1 MKVRPY
7 FAMQIYKHCI
17 KLLNTA
23 DFHPPDWIQRKK
35 NTLYI
40 FFFQEIT
47 EKIELQV
54 GTPQK
59 SEVENVPIWA
69 TPENL
74 PFFKD
79 ENFPLFS
86 YSYWSNVPKWKCAH
100 ILLCKKY
107 KNCLKLLKIAYLQ
120 PPDWIQRKK
129 TPCTKIVTRGPQPPL
144 PPSQSRG
151 PPPRCRP
158 TRRWSRWSPRPGTWR
173 SLSNDHWWLP
183 SHCHWSPEGDA
194 AGEGDQAAVGVLEA
208 VHGLPGLGLGAQLAW
223 LLLKQGR
230 SLGLRI

>member
-1 MKVRPY
+1 M
-7 FAMQIYKHCI
+7 
-17 KLLNTA
+17 
-23 DFHPPDWIQRKK
+23 
-35 NTLYI
+35 
-40 FFFQEIT
+40 T
-47 EKIELQV
+47 EKIELKV

-129 TPCTKIVTRGPQPPL
+129 NTLYVKH
-144 PPSQSRG
+144 
-151 PPPRCRP
+151 
-158 TRRWSRWSPRPGTWR
+158 
-173 SLSNDHWWLP
+173 SLTQI
-183 SHCHWSPEGDA
+183 DA
-194 AGEGDQAAVGVLEA
+194 DIE
-208 VHGLPGLGLGAQLAW
+208 
-223 LLLKQGR
+223 
-230 SLGLRI
+230 